1 VQVHEFP
8 QRDVPYAEDL
18 GRKNR
23 ELKISALVVGDD
35 VFQRRDR
42 LMRTP
47 RRKGRARWSIRRS
60 AR

>member
-1 VQVHEFP
+1 MQVHEFP

-35 VFQRRDR
+35 VFQRRD
-42 LMRTP
+42 P
-47 RRKGRARWSIRRS
+47 
-60 AR
+60 